1 MTNPPDPQK
10 FLAELATWA
19 ASHDDI
25 VAVALVGSHARG
37 TARPDSDVDVV
48 IMTTDPRR
56 YLEDT
61 AWITHFGEAST
72 PEHEDYKMVQA
83 LRTTYSGGLEV
94 EFGLTVPKWADSEP
108 LDAGTRQVVS
118 DGCRIIFDRH
128 GVLAALMRAVAGT
141 A

>member
-1 MTNPPDPQK
+1 MPDPQT

-19 ASHDDI
+19 ARHDDI
-25 VAVALVGSHARG
+25 QAVALVGSRARG

-56 YLEDT
+56 YLDNT
-61 AWITHFGEAST
+61 TWIRHFGEANP

-83 LRTTYSGGLEV
+83 LRTTYHDGLEV
-94 EFGLTVPKWADSEP
+94 EFGVTIPGWADTEP
-108 LDAGTRQVVS
+108 LDAGTGHVVS

-128 GVLAALMRAVAGT
+128 GVLAALIRAVAET